1 MIRLIRLNE
10 IQYTESEYQAEK
22 LVKEGFTIIQEKPV
36 EEVPPAKA
44 QAETS
49 AGGTDRLDK
58 LNVNQLKELATQN
71 GIDIPTNAKKADII
85 AMLGGEGN
93 GD

>member
-44 QAETS
+44 ETS
-49 AGGTDRLDK
+49 TGGTDRLDK

>member
-36 EEVPPAKA
+36 EEVPPA